1 MLSLS
6 VTKFT
11 PSIYSSV
18 GPDKIYVTIR
28 PTNIF
33 SHNDTKRYVE
43 PFVYIDGGLYDN
55 EGTVV
60 DAEYYD
66 TALWAVTWNGGYV

>member
-6 VTKFT
+6 VTKIL
-11 PSIYSSV
+11 PSIDSYVS
-18 GPDKIYVTIR
+18 PEKIYVTIR
-28 PTNIF
+28 PNVIF

-55 EGTVV
+55 EGTLV
-60 DAEYYD
+60 DAEYYN
-66 TALWAVTWNGGYV
+66 TAFWAVTWNGGYV